1 MNMTTGKILEKG
13 FVSRIAWLYFIK
25 GFTQREIS
33 HRLNISRMQVQRSI
47 SKARNKGLVKIEI
60 IDPHIT
66 CFEIE
71 EDLKTRF
78 LLSDVIVTPTPRN
91 KSEIKKDLGKAS
103 AGYLLRHITD
113 GMIIGVGWGT
123 TLEKMAE
130 FINGKSIPNSQ
141 VVSLI
146 GGSGKR
152 TLESPYEVAFKLAD
166 ALKTPCYY
174 ISAPAIAGSCASRSV
189 IIAEKSVNNTLKIA
203 KASNIAVLGIGN
215 ADMDSSL
222 VKSGLISSKK
232 IRQLREKG
240 AVGDICAQFYDYA
253 GQPVD
258 HGYMDRVIGLNLEDL
273 KKIKTVIGIAGGKN
287 KIKAIIGALRGSLL
301 DVLITDERT
310 AKMTLSCILED
321 TQQGR

>member
-1 MNMTTGKILEKG
+1 MTTGKNIENG

-25 GFTQREIS
+25 GFNQREIS

-47 SKARNKGLVKIEI
+47 SKARNTGLVKIEI
-60 IDPHIT
+60 IDSHIT

-78 LLSDVIVTPTPRN
+78 LLSDVIVIPTPQN
-91 KSEIKKDLGKAS
+91 KSEIKEDLAKAS

-113 GMIIGVGWGT
+113 GMVIGVGWGT
-123 TLEKMAE
+123 TLEKMAK
-130 FINGKSIPNSQ
+130 FINGKSFPNSQ

-152 TLESPYEVAFKLAD
+152 TLESPYEVASKLAD
-166 ALKTPCYY
+166 ALKAPCYY
-174 ISAPAIAGSCASRSV
+174 ISAPAIAGSYASRSV

-203 KASNIAVLGIGN
+203 KSSNIAVLGIGD
-215 ADMDSSL
+215 ADLDSSL
-222 VKSGLISSKK
+222 VKAGLISSKK
-232 IRQLREKG
+232 IKQLIEKG

-273 KKIKTVIGIAGGKN
+273 KKIKTVIGVAGGEK
-287 KIKAIIGALRGSLL
+287 KIKAVIGALRGSLL
-301 DVLITDERT
+301 DVLITDEQT
-310 AKMTLSCILED
+310 AKMTLSCIRED
-321 TQQGR
+321 TQQ